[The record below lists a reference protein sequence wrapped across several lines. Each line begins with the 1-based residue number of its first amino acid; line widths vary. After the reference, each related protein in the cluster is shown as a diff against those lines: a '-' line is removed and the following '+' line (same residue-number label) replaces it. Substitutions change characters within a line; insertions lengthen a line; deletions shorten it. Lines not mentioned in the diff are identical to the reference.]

1 MSTQSPHTNPELLK
15 QWDNEARKHEKR
27 VYFNKPQLMA
37 QYIGAK
43 TTVIVAGRR
52 TGKTDSIASP
62 FVLRNMQRMPG
73 STGGIVVPTFKHG
86 LTNTIPGLLA
96 AWKRWGYLNGIHY
109 VVGRKPPKSFAKP
122 ITEPADYEHVITFY
136 NGSIAVIISQD
147 RPGSSNS
154 LTLSWLLIDEAK
166 FIDYNKLKD
175 ETLPANGGIRS
186 YFGHHSFN
194 HSMMVLSDMPQTQK
208 GSWFL
213 HYREKMDPELIAT
226 IQGTIYKIW
235 ETKERIAQL
244 KEQHQ
249 SIPQYLKGYLKWLDQ
264 SLNKF
269 RSVAVYYKEYS
280 TIENL
285 QLLGEE
291 YLRQMKRDLTPKTFQ
306 TSILCQRIGITHD
319 GFYSSM
325 QEHHKYDASNF
336 AYLDEL
342 GYDKILKETSLQNY
356 DIKAASQFSTL
367 GSCIDS
373 RADEDVNPLAPIC
386 IGMDYNANINW
397 IVAGQPSGSRLNIL
411 KSFYVKF
418 ERKIPALIDDFC
430 AYYAYHQNKT
440 VIFYYDATALGSN
453 YAVNDQDFRY
463 VVVHEFERHGWQV
476 QDVYLGNP
484 MRHDEKYLL
493 INQGFAGKQ
502 RLMPFFNRQNN
513 DDLILA
519 IQSAGV
525 ERGRLGFRK
534 NKSME
539 KQPESEEDLLEHRT
553 DGTDA
558 FDTLYIG
565 CEKFPQ
571 HDVYP
576 IALGGVL

>member
-1 MSTQSPHTNPELLK
+1 MPSAKVDTS
-15 QWDNEARKHEKR
+15 QWDKEAKLHEKR
-27 VYFNKPQLMA
+27 VYFNKPQLLT

-96 AWKRWGYLNGIHY
+96 AWKRWGYLKDIHY
-109 VVGRKPPKSFAKP
+109 VVGRKPPKSFQKP
-122 ITEPADYEHVITFY
+122 IIEPADYEHVITFY
-136 NGSIAVIISQD
+136 NGSCAVIISQD

-194 HSMMVLSDMPQTQK
+194 HSMMILSDMPQTQK

-213 HYREKMDPELIAT
+213 HYKDKMDPKLIET
-226 IQGTIYKIW
+226 IEGTIFKIW
-235 ETKERIAQL
+235 QVKDKIASL
-244 KEQHQ
+244 KKHRKP
-249 SIPQYLKGYLKWLDQ
+249 IPNYLKNYLIWLDR
-264 SLNKF
+264 SLNKM

-280 TIENL
+280 TVENL

-291 YLRQMKRDLTPKTFQ
+291 YLRQMKRDLTPKTFM
-306 TSILCQRIGITHD
+306 TSILCQRITNTHD

-325 QEHHKYDASNF
+325 QEYHKYDASNF
-336 AYLDEL
+336 AYMDEL
-342 GYDKILKETSLQNY
+342 GYDIILKEAQQTNFSIRSNSGFSLLDTSL
-356 DIKAASQFSTL
+356 
-367 GSCIDS
+367 DS
-373 RADEDVNPLAPIC
+373 RADVDVITTEPIC

-397 IVAGQPSGSRLNIL
+397 IVAGQPHGSRLNVI

-418 ERKIPALIDDFC
+418 ERKIPAVIDDFC
-430 AYYAYHQNKT
+430 AYYRHHLCKK
-440 VIFYYDATALGSN
+440 VIYYYDATALGSN

-463 VVVHEFERHGWQV
+463 VVVTEFEKHGWEV
-476 QDVYLGNP
+476 IDVYLGNP

-519 IQSAGV
+519 IETAGV
-525 ERGRLGFRK
+525 ERGRNGFKK

-571 HDVYP
+571 HDIY
-576 IALGGVL
+576 IAASVGGVM

>member
-1 MSTQSPHTNPELLK
+1 MSK
-15 QWDNEARKHEKR
+15 QNKEI
-27 VYFNKPQLMA
+27 YFNSPQRLT
-37 QYIGAK
+37 QLIGAN

-52 TGKTDSIASP
+52 TGKTDSIAAP

-86 LTNTIPGLLA
+86 LTNTLPGLFA
-96 AWKRWGYLNGIHY
+96 AWKRWGYIQGVHY
-109 VVGRKPPKSFAKP
+109 VVGRKPPKSFAKA
-122 ITEPADYEHVITFY
+122 IIEPSDYEHVISFY
-136 NGSIAVIISQD
+136 NGSVAVIISQD

-166 FIDYNKLKD
+166 FIDYERLKD
-175 ETLPANGGIRS
+175 ETLPANGGIKS
-186 YFGHHSFN
+186 YFGKHSFN
-194 HSMMVLSDMPQTQK
+194 HSIMILSDMPQTQK

-213 HYREKMDPELIAT
+213 HYKEKMDEELIDTIKAT
-226 IQGTIYKIW
+226 IYEIW
-235 ETKERIAQL
+235 KTKERVRKMKRECKAVP
-244 KEQHQ
+244 K
-249 SIPQYLKGYLKWLDQ
+249 YLKNHLRRLDA
-264 SLNKF
+264 SLNKM

-280 TIENL
+280 SIENL
-285 QLLGEE
+285 QLLGEN
-291 YLRQMKRDLTPKTFQ
+291 YIKQMKRDLTPKTFQ
-306 TSILCQRIGITHD
+306 TSILCQRIGIAKD

-325 QEHHKYDASNF
+325 REGHKYNASDF
-336 AYLDEL
+336 EYLDSL
-342 GYDKILKETSLQNY
+342 GYDFAPEAM
-356 DIKAASQFSTL
+356 D
-367 GSCIDS
+367 C
-373 RADEDVNPLAPIC
+373 RADKDINPLAPIC

-397 IVAGQPSGSRLNIL
+397 IVAGQPEGRRLNII

-418 ERKIPALIDDFC
+418 ERKIPALIEEFC
-430 AYYAYHQNKT
+430 NYYAHHQNKT
-440 VIFYYDATALGSN
+440 VVYYYDTTALGAN
-453 YAVNDQDFRY
+453 YAVNEQDFHW
-463 VVVHEFERHGWQV
+463 VVCHEFEKRGWQV
-476 QDVYLGNP
+476 EDVYLGNP

-525 ERGRLGFRK
+525 VRGRNGFRK
-534 NKSME
+534 DKGGE
-539 KQPESEEDLLEHRT
+539 KLAETEEDLLQHRT

-571 HDVYP
+571 HEVVAYNTS
-576 IALGGVL
+576 GVM